1 VTPVLTV
8 RNLSVTYSSSRGAI
22 VAVQGLS
29 ASLAGGELLSV
40 LGPSGCGKSTLLKVA
55 AGLLPPSAG
64 DVLINGSPVT
74 GPRRDVGVVFQ
85 KATLLPWSTVLENVL
100 LPIRNLGLDA
110 AAGTRKATELLEL
123 VGIGGF
129 AKHYPRELSGGMQ
142 QRVAIAR
149 ALVHSPAILLMDE
162 PFAALDAMSREH
174 MMIELQRIR
183 EATRSSVLFITHS
196 IPEAVFLSDRIIVM
210 SQRPGR
216 VVEELTVDLPG
227 PRTVTTMLE
236 PEFIARTAQ
245 LREIFFGDRLRA
257 AVHV

>member
-174 MMIELQRIR
+174 MMIELQRI
-183 EATRSSVLFITHS
+183 SVV
-196 IPEAVFLSDRIIVM
+196 A
-210 SQRPGR
+210 
-216 VVEELTVDLPG
+216 
-227 PRTVTTMLE
+227 
-236 PEFIARTAQ
+236 
-245 LREIFFGDRLRA
+245 LRA
-257 AVHV
+257 LS